1 MIATVK
7 PYSFVLSLEHSAGF
21 MPQLGPLGVLTHYES
36 YLLIFQMFTEH
47 CSAEIGYNQNNI
59 ELVVVICE

>member
-1 MIATVK
+1 MYERLVFIYTMIATVK

-36 YLLIFQMFTEH
+36 YFLIFQMF
-47 CSAEIGYNQNNI
+47 S
-59 ELVVVICE
+59 